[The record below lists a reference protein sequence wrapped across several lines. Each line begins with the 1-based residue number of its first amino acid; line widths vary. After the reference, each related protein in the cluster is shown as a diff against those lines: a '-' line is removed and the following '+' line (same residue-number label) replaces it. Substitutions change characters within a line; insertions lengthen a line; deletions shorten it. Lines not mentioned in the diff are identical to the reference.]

1 MTGHHRK
8 TMNQKP
14 FRTLFLWAI
23 WAATTMVV
31 YVTLYR
37 DSNIWEFLAHDSS
50 RITWLILGLFVVG
63 MIGSLLITLMLT
75 LEAVTAFEHEAL
87 LQQRG
92 LKQLDIPSQRRA
104 VNRFFTALQSLL
116 SHNNPVDVEALL
128 SVELASYQRA
138 SHSVEVVGN
147 LLITLGLIGT
157 VMGLTL
163 TLTGLTSSLEAL
175 GHDQE
180 LLLSGLRQA
189 MAGMGTAFYTT
200 LLGAVL
206 GGVILRVF
214 AQITEQGTESLYDRL
229 VRTCLIHCAA
239 DLQASME
246 RDVRFL
252 DNELA
257 ALGEH
262 IRSLRTACDD
272 SRQAM
277 AQFRE
282 EVEHLRQSSEQEN
295 TALSDNIRMRQHS
308 SQMLRQEVQLL
319 RAINKPWWQRLK
331 ELFPSKPEK

>member
-1 MTGHHRK
+1 
-8 TMNQKP
+8 MNQKP
-14 FRTLFLWAI
+14 FRTLFLWII
-23 WAATTMVV
+23 WAATAMVV

-37 DSNIWEFLAHDSS
+37 DTNIWGFLAHDSS
-50 RITWLILGLFVVG
+50 RITWLILGLFIIG
-63 MIGSLLITLMLT
+63 LIGSFVLTLIITLET
-75 LEAVTAFEHEAL
+75 LTAFDNEER
-87 LQQRG
+87 LQQHG
-92 LKQLDIPSQRRA
+92 LKQLAVPSQRRA
-104 VNRFFTALQSLL
+104 VNRFFTALQTLL
-116 SHNNPVDVEALL
+116 SHNGQVDIEALL

-138 SHSVEVVGN
+138 SHSVEVIGN

-175 GHDQE
+175 GHNQE

-206 GGVILRVF
+206 GGVLLRVF

-229 VRTCLIHCAA
+229 IRTCMVHCAA

-262 IRSLRTACDD
+262 IHSLRTACDD
-272 SRQAM
+272 SRLAM
-277 AQFRE
+277 AQFRQ
-282 EVEHLRQSSEQEN
+282 EVEQLRQSSEQEN
-295 TALSDNIRMRQHS
+295 TALNNNIRMRQHS
-308 SQMLRQEVQLL
+308 SQMLRHEVQLL
-319 RAINKPWWQRLK
+319 RAANKPWWLRIK
-331 ELFPSKPEK
+331 EWFQSKSK